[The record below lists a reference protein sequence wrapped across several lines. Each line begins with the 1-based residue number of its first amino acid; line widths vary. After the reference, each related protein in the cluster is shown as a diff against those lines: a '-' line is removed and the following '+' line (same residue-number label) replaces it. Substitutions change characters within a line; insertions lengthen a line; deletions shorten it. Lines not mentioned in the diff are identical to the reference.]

1 MRVNLYIAV
10 QKFIMTKAFIIP
22 LFLLV
27 NSVCAQSDIDLKPGD
42 TLKYLPQ
49 SQKPVWITVQSKNA
63 NVAVALFMDGKK
75 IKEQDDSRGI
85 KSIERLFYTPEKGQ
99 KYEIR
104 VWAKSYV
111 EKTKTLKI
119 SITESR
125 NIPILKENFTP
136 AQFVEDL
143 RIFRSIREQA
153 NSGLY
158 VYRSKQQIDS
168 MYQKAEEKAANSK
181 NIFDFYKVIA
191 NVTGFEGSCHNY
203 IDLPNHASYYLT
215 QKPEYLPITLKNIDG
230 RLLQDSKDNKIPLA
244 AEVISINGISAKEM
258 ITRFSQYYFSDGYS
272 VPYKETTGFERG
284 MLDKFY
290 IEFGTHKQY
299 IVKYQWNGQVHEVSL
314 PGISLDAFKKLQDS
328 RHSLSLEKKLMAEKY
343 SFTKEGDSV
352 YRLSVRGF
360 DFATGKEDPAYQKF
374 SVFLDQM
381 MDTLDHEKVEHLI
394 IDLRGN
400 TGGTGALYEK
410 VFSYITQ
417 RPFRDSHYAY
427 TWFNEVPMAEKLV
440 ISPLFLSNGVKD
452 KHGINAYLK
461 QLYPKQ
467 VKGKY
472 YWADDKNPSILP
484 NERTF
489 KGQLY
494 LLVDQRVASAASHLA
509 SLIKSYTNAIV
520 IGKETVGGYYEH
532 NGHLPLVYELPN
544 TGIQTGFSI
553 VHVIQDAQN
562 LPDQKKGQ
570 GIIPHHEIKL
580 TDQEFLNQ
588 SDVYL
593 KKALEIQKLNNK

>member
-1 MRVNLYIAV
+1 MA
-10 QKFIMTKAFIIP
+10 KSFIIP
-22 LFLLV
+22 LLLV
-27 NSVCAQSDIDLKPGD
+27 VNFVYAQKNIELKPGD
-42 TLKYLPQ
+42 TLKYSPETH
-49 SQKPVWITVQSKNA
+49 KPGWITVQSNNA
-63 NVAVALFMDGKK
+63 NVAVALFMEGKK
-75 IKEQDDSRGI
+75 IKEQDDSKGI
-85 KSIERLFYTPEKGQ
+85 KSIERLFYTPEKGK
-99 KYEIR
+99 KYELR

-111 EKTKTLKI
+111 EKARPSKI
-119 SITESR
+119 SITESKTVTV
-125 NIPILKENFTP
+125 LDGKFTS

-143 RIFRSIREQA
+143 RTFRSIREKA

-158 VYRSKQQIDS
+158 VYRSRKQIDS
-168 MYQKAEEKAANSK
+168 LYQKAEEAAADSK

-191 NVTGFEGSCHNY
+191 RVTGFEGSCHNY
-203 IDLPNHASYYLT
+203 TDLPNHASYYLT
-215 QKPEYLPITLKNIDG
+215 QRPEYLPVTLKNMDG
-230 RLLQDSKDNKIPLA
+230 RLLQNSKDNKIPLA
-244 AEVISINGISAKEM
+244 AEIISINGITAKE
-258 ITRFSQYYFSDGYS
+258 IINRFSQYYFSDGYS
-272 VPYKETTGFERG
+272 MPYREITGFERG

-290 IEFGTHKQY
+290 IEFGTHKHY
-299 IVKYQWNGQVHEVSL
+299 TIRYQWQGQVHEVTL
-314 PGISLDAFKKLQDS
+314 PGISLEDFKKLQES
-328 RHSLSLEKKLMAEKY
+328 RHSLILDKKLMAEKY
-343 SFTKEGDSV
+343 SFTKEGDDI

-360 DFATGKEDPAYQKF
+360 DFATGNEDPAYKKF
-374 SVFLDQM
+374 SIFLEQM
-381 MDTLDHEKVEHLI
+381 MDTLEREKIVNLI

-410 VFSYITQ
+410 VFTYLTPK
-417 RPFRDSHYAY
+417 PFRDSHYAY
-427 TWFNEVPMAEKLV
+427 TWFNEVPVEEKLV
-440 ISPLFLSNGVKD
+440 ITPLFLSNGVKD
-452 KHGINAYLK
+452 KQGINAYLK

-467 VKGKY
+467 IQGKY

-520 IGKETVGGYYEH
+520 IGNETVGGYYEH

-570 GIIPHHEIKL
+570 GIIPHYTIQPTH
-580 TDQEFLNQ
+580 QEFLEQ

-593 KKALEIQKLNNK
+593 KKVLELRKQ

>member
-1 MRVNLYIAV
+1 
-10 QKFIMTKAFIIP
+10 MTKAFIIP

-111 EKTKTLKI
+111 EKTKTSNI

-230 RLLQDSKDNKIPLA
+230 RLLQDSKDSKIPLA

-343 SFTKEGDSV
+343 SFTKEGDNV

-580 TDQEFLNQ
+580 TDQEFLDQ

>member
-1 MRVNLYIAV
+1 
-10 QKFIMTKAFIIP
+10 MTKPFIIS
-22 LFLLV
+22 LLLLG
-27 NSVCAQSDIDLKPGD
+27 SSLYAQRDLELKPGD
-42 TLKYLPQ
+42 TVKYSPTSHQ
-49 SQKPVWITVQSKNA
+49 PVWLTVQSKDA
-63 NVAVALFMDGKK
+63 NVAVALFREGKK

-85 KSIERLFYTPEKGQ
+85 KSIERLYYTPEKG
-99 KYEIR
+99 KEFELRI
-104 VWAKSYV
+104 WAKSYV
-111 EKTKTLKI
+111 EKAKFSKI
-119 SITESR
+119 SIKESKS
-125 NIPILKENFTP
+125 IPILNGVFTS

-143 RIFRSIREQA
+143 HVFRSIREKA

-158 VYRSKQQIDS
+158 VYRNKQQIDS
-168 MYQKAEEKAANSK
+168 LYKKAEEEAANSK

-191 NVTGFEGSCHNY
+191 KVTGFEGSCHNY
-203 IDLPNHASYYLT
+203 TDLPNHASYYLT
-215 QKPEYLPITLKNIDG
+215 QEPEYLPITLKNIDG
-230 RLLQDSKDNKIPLA
+230 RLLQDSRDSRIPLA
-244 AEVISINGISAKEM
+244 AEIISINGIPAKEM
-258 ITRFSQYYFSDGYS
+258 ISRFSQYYFSDGFS
-272 VPYKETTGFERG
+272 MPYREATGFDRG

-290 IEFGTHKQY
+290 IEFGTHQQY
-299 IVKYQWNGQVHEVSL
+299 IIRYQWNGQTHEVTL
-314 PGISLDAFKKLQDS
+314 PGISLEAFKKLQES
-328 RHSLSLEKKLMAEKY
+328 RHSLILDKKLMAEKY
-343 SFTKEGDSV
+343 SFTKEDDDT

-360 DFATGKEDPAYQKF
+360 DFATGKEDPAYKKF

-381 MDTLDHEKVEHLI
+381 MDTLEREKIGNLI

-410 VFSYITQ
+410 VFTYLTPI
-417 RPFRDSHYAY
+417 PFRDSHYAY
-427 TWFNEVPMAEKLV
+427 TWFNEVPLEEKLV
-440 ISPLFLSNGVKD
+440 ITPLFLSNGVKD
-452 KHGINAYLK
+452 KQGINAYLK

-467 VKGKY
+467 IQGKY

-494 LLVDQRVASAASHLA
+494 LLTDQRVASAASHLA

-570 GIIPHHEIKL
+570 GVIPHHEIQL
-580 TDQEFLNQ
+580 TNQEFLDQ

-593 KKALEIQKLNNK
+593 KKVLELQKQNN

>member
-1 MRVNLYIAV
+1 
-10 QKFIMTKAFIIP
+10 MTKPFIIP
-22 LFLLV
+22 LLLLV
-27 NSVCAQSDIDLKPGD
+27 NSVYAQSNIELKPGD
-42 TLKYLPQ
+42 TLKYSPQ
-49 SQKPVWITVQSKNA
+49 SQKPVWVTVQSSDA
-63 NVAVALFMDGKK
+63 NVAVALFMDNKK

-85 KSIERLFYTPEKGQ
+85 KSIERLLYTPERGK
-99 KYEIR
+99 KYEIKI
-104 VWAKSYV
+104 WGKSYV
-111 EKTKTLKI
+111 EKSKASKI
-119 SITESR
+119 SISESK
-125 NIPILKENFTP
+125 NVPILNGQFTP

-168 MYQKAEEKAANSK
+168 IYQKAEEAAANSK
-181 NIFDFYKVIA
+181 NIFDFYKIIA
-191 NVTGFEGSCHNY
+191 KVTGFEGSCHNY
-203 IDLPNHASYYLT
+203 TDLPNHASYYLT
-215 QKPEYLPITLKNIDG
+215 QGPEYLPITLKNIDG

-244 AEVISINGISAKEM
+244 AEIISINGISAKE
-258 ITRFSQYYFSDGYS
+258 IINRFSQYYFSDGYS
-272 VPYKETTGFERG
+272 MPYRETTGFERG

-299 IVKYQWNGQVHEVSL
+299 DIKYQWNGRIDEVTMS
-314 PGISLDAFKKLQDS
+314 GISLENFKKLQES
-328 RHSLSLEKKLMAEKY
+328 RHSLTLDKKLMAEKY
-343 SFTKEGDSV
+343 SFTKEGDNR

-374 SVFLDQM
+374 SVFLNQM
-381 MDTLDHEKVEHLI
+381 MDTLEHEKVGNLI

-410 VFSYITQ
+410 VFSYLTQ

-427 TWFNEVPMAEKLV
+427 TWFNEVPMEEKLV
-440 ISPLFLSNGVKD
+440 ITPLFLSNGVKD
-452 KHGINAYLK
+452 KNGINAYLK

-467 VKGKY
+467 VQGKY
-472 YWADDKNPSILP
+472 YWADDKNTSILP

-489 KGQLY
+489 KGQIY

-570 GIIPHHEIKL
+570 GIIPHYEIRTTL
-580 TDQEFLNQ
+580 QEFLDQ

-593 KKALEIQKLNNK
+593 KKVLELQKPTNK

>member
-1 MRVNLYIAV
+1 MARP
-10 QKFIMTKAFIIP
+10 FIIP
-22 LFLLV
+22 LLLLL
-27 NSVCAQSDIDLKPGD
+27 NSTYAQTNSELKPGD
-42 TLKYLPQ
+42 TLKYIPQ
-49 SQKPVWITVQSKNA
+49 SHKPSWISIQSGDA
-63 NVAVALFMDGKK
+63 NLGVALFMDGKK
-75 IKEQDDSRGI
+75 LKEQDDSRGI
-85 KSIERLFYTPEKGQ
+85 KSVERFYFTPEKGK
-99 KYEIR
+99 KYELK

-111 EKTKTLKI
+111 EKSKTAKV
-119 SITESR
+119 SITESK
-125 NIPILKENFTP
+125 NAAVLDGKFSPD
-136 AQFVEDL
+136 QFVADL
-143 RIFRSIREQA
+143 RTFRSIREKA

-158 VYRSKQQIDS
+158 VYRTKKQIDS
-168 MYQKAEEKAANSK
+168 IYQQAETDARKSK

-203 IDLPNHASYYLT
+203 TDLPNHASYYLT

-230 RLLQDSKDNKIPLA
+230 RLLQDSKDVALPLG
-244 AEVISINGISAKEM
+244 AEILSINGIPAKEM
-258 ITRFSQYYFSDGYS
+258 ISRFSKYYFSDGFS
-272 VPYKETTGFERG
+272 MPYRETAGFERG

-290 IEFGTHKQY
+290 IEFGTHKNY
-299 IVKYQWNGQVHEVSL
+299 VISYQWNGTVKEVSL
-314 PGISLDAFKKLQDS
+314 PGISLENFKKLQDS
-328 RHSLSLEKKLMAEKY
+328 RHSLAFDKKLLSEKY
-343 SFTKEGDSV
+343 SFTKEGAGI

-360 DFATGKEDPAYQKF
+360 DFATGKEDPAYKKF
-374 SVFLDQM
+374 SAFLDQM
-381 MDTLDHEKVEHLI
+381 MDVLEREKIENLI

-410 VFSYITQ
+410 VFSYLTQ

-427 TWFNEVPMAEKLV
+427 TQFNEIPMEEKLV
-440 ISPLFLSNGVKD
+440 ITPLFLSNGVKD
-452 KHGINAYLK
+452 KYGLNAYLK
-461 QLYPKQ
+461 QLYPKDVQ
-467 VKGKY
+467 GKY

-484 NERTF
+484 NDRTF

-562 LPDQKKGQ
+562 LPDQKRGQ
-570 GIIPHHEIKL
+570 GIIPHIKIQQ
-580 TDQEFLNQ
+580 TDQEFLDHT
-588 SDVYL
+588 DVYL
-593 KKALEIQKLNNK
+593 KKVSELRKQ